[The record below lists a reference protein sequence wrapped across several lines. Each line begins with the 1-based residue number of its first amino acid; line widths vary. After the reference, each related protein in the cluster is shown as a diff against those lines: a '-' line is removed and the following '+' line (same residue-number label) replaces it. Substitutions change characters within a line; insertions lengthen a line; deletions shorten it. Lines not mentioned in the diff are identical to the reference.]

1 LTLILAQIHL
11 NFTPYSLCAAKMN
24 EKGAKMKKRIY
35 HVSEVAKSGEKAIKT
50 VFCETD
56 ATSCAVWVVR
66 AGQEVAVHTHTTS
79 DDVWVCLQGE
89 GVFYLAKKTDEL
101 LDNGEQVNFKSE
113 RSCRYKQISVKKGD
127 VVISAKGECH
137 GMKNTGKEDFIFI
150 SVITPLPADYVALG

>member
-1 LTLILAQIHL
+1 
-11 NFTPYSLCAAKMN
+11 
-24 EKGAKMKKRIY
+24 MKKRIY
-35 HVSEVAKSGEKAIKT
+35 HVSEVAKSGEKARKT
-50 VFCETD
+50 IFCETD

-66 AGQEVAVHTHTTS
+66 AGQEVAVHAHTKS

-89 GVFYLAKKTDEL
+89 GVFYLSKEGTSEAEKTAGGL
-101 LDNGEQVNFKSE
+101 LDNGELVNFKSE
-113 RSCRYKQISVKKGD
+113 RPAKYRQVSVKKGD

>member
-1 LTLILAQIHL
+1 
-11 NFTPYSLCAAKMN
+11 
-24 EKGAKMKKRIY
+24 MKKRIY
-35 HVSEVAKSGEKAIKT
+35 HVSEVAKSGEKARKT
-50 VFCETD
+50 IFCETD

-66 AGQEVAVHTHTTS
+66 AGQEVAVHAHTKS

-113 RSCRYKQISVKKGD
+113 RSCQYKQISVKKGD